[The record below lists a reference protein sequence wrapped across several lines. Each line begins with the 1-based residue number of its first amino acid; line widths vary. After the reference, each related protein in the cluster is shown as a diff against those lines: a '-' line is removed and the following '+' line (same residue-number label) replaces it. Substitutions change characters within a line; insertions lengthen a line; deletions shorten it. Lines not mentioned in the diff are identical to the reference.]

1 MSTTK
6 DIHHELIERCKKGDV
21 KAQYSIFKKYSQAMY
36 NISIRFMGNSMDAE
50 DVLQEAFVQAFQK
63 LNTFR
68 GESSFG
74 NWLKRIVINRC
85 ISQLRK
91 KKIQFEELD
100 ESTLAI
106 EGEAEIEEKMD
117 PERVHKAIKEL
128 PEGART
134 IINLFALEGFKH
146 QEIARILNITESTSK
161 TQYFRAKQL
170 IAKKLNE

>member
-6 DIHHELIERCKKGDV
+6 DIHNELIERCKRGDV

-74 NWLKRIVINRC
+74 SWLKRIVVNRC

-91 KKIQFEELD
+91 KKIHFEELN
-100 ESTLAI
+100 ESTLNI
-106 EGEAEIEEKMD
+106 EGEAEIEENMD
-117 PERVHKAIKEL
+117 PDRVHKAIKEL

-134 IINLFALEGFKH
+134 IINLFALEGYKH
-146 QEIARILNITESTSK
+146 KEIARILNITESTSK
-161 TQYFRAKQL
+161 TQYFRAKQM
-170 IAKKLNE
+170 IAEKLNE